1 MAPTDGLLQAGI
13 KAVKENQF
21 QLAVGLL
28 ERYCHLNPDSLS
40 VYTLQAQMY
49 LVKAYKE
56 NGQQQQAFTL
66 CQQLTRSH
74 HAEVKA
80 WSCRMLPHLTP
91 ASSAPQKLVSG
102 ATLANANQAVNALGV
117 LGLDQNFY
125 RPTPPPTPPAP
136 DPKEIQLKT
145 VTKFKRHYEQELLA
159 GLEDLEAQR
168 RSMVSRG
175 VLYVLIF
182 FIVII
187 LISILTLSIPFQIFV
202 GGVVLLFQFEALLY
216 RPYRK
221 NLKEKVIYKILKF
234 IDPNDNF
241 SYSHHSLGRPNK
253 RAFIES
259 RLFGDEELKDF
270 SEEDCVEGQWGETR
284 LYFSETKA
292 ERKGGDEQ
300 SRIIFHGL
308 FFQANFNKSFQGRTV
323 VVPDTAE
330 NFFGPLG
337 RALQYWNKRHANEL
351 IKLEDPEFERLFA
364 VYGTDQ
370 IEARYV
376 LSTSLMQRL
385 VDLQHKIGKDIRIAF
400 VNNSVYI
407 AIPYE
412 EDLFEPPIFTSILT
426 FQPILEYFQT
436 LQMMIGIVEDLNL
449 NRRIWQ

>member
-1 MAPTDGLLQAGI
+1 
-13 KAVKENQF
+13 
-21 QLAVGLL
+21 
-28 ERYCHLNPDSLS
+28 
-40 VYTLQAQMY
+40 
-49 LVKAYKE
+49 
-56 NGQQQQAFTL
+56 
-66 CQQLTRSH
+66 
-74 HAEVKA
+74 
-80 WSCRMLPHLTP
+80 
-91 ASSAPQKLVSG
+91 
-102 ATLANANQAVNALGV
+102 
-117 LGLDQNFY
+117 
-125 RPTPPPTPPAP
+125 
-136 DPKEIQLKT
+136 
-145 VTKFKRHYEQELLA
+145 
-159 GLEDLEAQR
+159 
-168 RSMVSRG
+168 
-175 VLYVLIF
+175 
-182 FIVII
+182 
-187 LISILTLSIPFQIFV
+187 
-202 GGVVLLFQFEALLY
+202 QFEALLY